1 MKKEAIWAQV
11 ASEQT
16 NRKVT
21 VILIRDIKYED
32 QRKQAGKSLEKL
44 KYIAVC
50 LLRQTILFIAH
61 LFNIQL

>member
-21 VILIRDIKYED
+21 VILIRDIRYED
-32 QRKQAGKSLEKL
+32 QRKQADKS
-44 KYIAVC
+44 
-50 LLRQTILFIAH
+50 
-61 LFNIQL
+61 